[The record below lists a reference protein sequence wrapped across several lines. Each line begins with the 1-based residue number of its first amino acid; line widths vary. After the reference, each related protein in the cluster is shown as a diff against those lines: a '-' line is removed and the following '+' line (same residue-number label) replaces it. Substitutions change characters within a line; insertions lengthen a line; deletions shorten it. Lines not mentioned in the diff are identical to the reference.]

1 MGDKMIPFV
10 DRVLLVVQ
18 EVASD
23 IKHLV
28 TLKADRAELV
38 AINTLIS
45 EKADKGTTLAEY
57 SIQDA
62 YTKNETIDLVDG
74 RFQILIGTAPAALD
88 TIQEIAAQM
97 MADQSAAASIVTTL
111 GTKADKSD
119 LNTTDANLAILTSV
133 VASKASQDSVN
144 TLSSTVGSLNTNLA
158 FKASQ
163 TSVDTLSGSVNT
175 LSSAVSSKAENA
187 DLVSLTTTVTGK
199 ADKVSTYTKTE
210 TVSLVDARFA
220 ALIGTAPAN
229 LDTLQEIA
237 AQMASDESAVSAL
250 TATVASKASQSSVD
264 TLSGAV
270 SDLSNTVD
278 GKASQVDLTVL
289 AARVMEAEVVTKDKM
304 SVYRSDKDTYGVFRT
319 ITQKRSDGTTFRTSE
334 LSGGVAPQYST
345 RTLTFYAADGVTVS
359 STATY
364 TLSYDT
370 DGDVVSEVLN

>member
-10 DRVLLVVQ
+10 DRVFLVVQ

-23 IKHLV
+23 IKSLV
-28 TLKADRAELV
+28 TLKADRTDLV
-38 AINTLIS
+38 EINTLIS
-45 EKADKGTTLAEY
+45 NKADKGTTLAEY

-74 RFQILIGTAPAALD
+74 RFQTLIGTAPAALD

-119 LNTTDANLAILTSV
+119 LNTTDANLANLTSV

-144 TLSSTVGSLNTNLA
+144 TLSTTVGSLNTNLA
-158 FKASQ
+158 SKASQ

-175 LSSAVSSKAENA
+175 LSSAVSSKAESA
-187 DLVSLTTTVTGK
+187 DLASLTTTVNGK
-199 ADKVSTYTKTE
+199 ADKSSTYTKTE

-264 TLSGAV
+264 TLSGTV
-270 SDLSNTVD
+270 SDLSSAVD
-278 GKASQVDLTVL
+278 GKASQVDLTAL
-289 AARVMEAEVVTKDKM
+289 TARVTEAEVVTKDKM
-304 SVYRSDKDTYGVFRT
+304 SVYRSNKDTYGVFRT

-334 LSGGVAPQYST
+334 LSGGTAPQYST